1 MSTYTD
7 FTNCWSACSMIY
19 HIYCLKHRKSIG
31 NLSIL
36 VYIQLKL
43 FGRTICSISWIH
55 CSNRNTFGHDLK
67 SKTYVSFNFAPAF
80 SNIHKIGTLTLKLS
94 NIGVTKV
101 RFIFKEAAEMKQCIA
116 LYCSLAV
123 FLLVLVTKVNSGNK
137 NLTEKDHT
145 IQLTAEPSKLFWF
158 IQVWVES
165 KFEKKKLHQSDDQ
178 ITRNPG
184 RFAPITCSP
193 RVVSPRKVSRFAPLN
208 RYYIIIDEV
217 FFDKLLVVYKKNN
230 IIKIK

>member
-101 RFIFKEAAEMKQCIA
+101 RFIFTEAAEMKQCIA

-123 FLLVLVTKVNSGNK
+123 FLLVLVTKVNSGNT

-158 IQVWVES
+158 IQV
-165 KFEKKKLHQSDDQ
+165 
-178 ITRNPG
+178 
-184 RFAPITCSP
+184 
-193 RVVSPRKVSRFAPLN
+193 
-208 RYYIIIDEV
+208 
-217 FFDKLLVVYKKNN
+217 
-230 IIKIK
+230 

>member
-7 FTNCWSACSMIY
+7 FTNCWSACSIIY
-19 HIYCLKHRKSIG
+19 HIYCLKSIG

-55 CSNRNTFGHDLK
+55 CSNRNTFDHDLK

-80 SNIHKIGTLTLKLS
+80 SNIHKIGTPTLKLS

-101 RFIFKEAAEMKQCIA
+101 RFIFTEAAEMKQCIA

-165 KFEKKKLHQSDDQ
+165 KFEKKNCISDCNKLHK
-178 ITRNPG
+178 
-184 RFAPITCSP
+184 FALFFSRMIRSQGI
-193 RVVSPRKVSRFAPLN
+193 RVVSPRLPVRPGKWVDSPH
-208 RYYIIIDEV
+208 IIA
-217 FFDKLLVVYKKNN
+217 
-230 IIKIK
+230 IIL